1 MSSSSSSDPDRKEVH
16 RMLNDLFK
24 RKKRFV
30 VTRDMSVHR
39 LIRLDKEIPKILAD
53 AGMHCIG
60 CPSAMDETL
69 EMACLVHGADT
80 YEIMAKI
87 QEVLDRKYEEE
98 NRE

>member
-1 MSSSSSSDPDRKEVH
+1 
-16 RMLNDLFK
+16 MLEKLFK

-39 LIRLDKEIPKILAD
+39 LVRMDKEIPKILAE

-80 YEIMAKI
+80 YEIMEKI
-87 QEVLDRKYEEE
+87 QAVLDRKFEEE
-98 NRE
+98 NTAEEK

>member
-1 MSSSSSSDPDRKEVH
+1 
-16 RMLNDLFK
+16 MLEKLFK

-39 LIRLDKEIPKILAD
+39 LVRMDKEIPKILAE

-60 CPSAMDETL
+60 CLSAMDETL

-80 YEIMAKI
+80 YEIMEKI
-87 QEVLDRKYEEE
+87 QAVLDRKFEEE
-98 NRE
+98 NTAEEK

>member
-1 MSSSSSSDPDRKEVH
+1 
-16 RMLNDLFK
+16 MLEKLFK

-30 VTRDMSVHR
+30 VTKDMSVHR
-39 LIRLDKEIPKILAD
+39 LVRMDKEIPKILAE

-80 YEIMAKI
+80 YEIMEKI
-87 QEVLDRKYEEE
+87 QAVLDRKFEEE
-98 NRE
+98 NTAEEK

>member
-1 MSSSSSSDPDRKEVH
+1 
-16 RMLNDLFK
+16 MLEKLFK

-30 VTRDMSVHR
+30 VTKDMSVHR
-39 LIRLDKEIPKILAD
+39 LVRMDKEIPKILAE

-80 YEIMAKI
+80 YGIMEKI
-87 QEVLDRKYEEE
+87 QAVLDRKFEEE
-98 NRE
+98 NTAEEK

>member
-1 MSSSSSSDPDRKEVH
+1 
-16 RMLNDLFK
+16 MLVKLFK

-30 VTRDMSVHR
+30 VTKDMSVHR
-39 LIRLDKEIPKILAD
+39 LVRMDKEIPKILAE

-80 YEIMAKI
+80 YEIMEKI
-87 QEVLDRKYEEE
+87 QAVLDRKFEEE
-98 NRE
+98 NTAEET